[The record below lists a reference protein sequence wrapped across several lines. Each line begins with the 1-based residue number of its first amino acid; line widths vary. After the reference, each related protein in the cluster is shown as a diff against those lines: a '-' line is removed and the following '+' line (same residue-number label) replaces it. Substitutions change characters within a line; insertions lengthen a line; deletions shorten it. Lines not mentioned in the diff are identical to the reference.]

1 MQICFHSGHFRWFS
15 HFSQFNEFICSA
27 FKFYLDFIGFFFQSV
42 CLKGFEGYWQG
53 WWCGKCW
60 PREDFAAVLTIGTII
75 PGPAPTNDTSTQL
88 FSAKF
93 PNTKLNKTYKSTLE
107 QRPQYV
113 WFDWSPRF
121 GTGTIAFELI
131 SPLSPG
137 WQPQPS
143 PSWPKVFTSQDWIEN
158 NAASNLLALSLLSR
172 RKNAFMLGV
181 IFDHFLPITLYPML
195 DQQTIIKI
203 YLQYPANQTSLHK
216 YRFAKRKLWL

>member
-75 PGPAPTNDTSTQL
+75 PGPTPTNDTSTQL

-107 QRPQYV
+107 QRPQYCNMS
-113 WFDWSPRF
+113 D
-121 GTGTIAFELI
+121 LI
-131 SPLSPG
+131 GVRGLERG
-137 WQPQPS
+137 Q
-143 PSWPKVFTSQDWIEN
+143 
-158 NAASNLLALSLLSR
+158 LLSSWSLR
-172 RKNAFMLGV
+172 CPPGGNPNHHPPGLKYSHLKIGLKTMQLQ
-181 IFDHFLPITLYPML
+181 ICWHFLFYPEEKMPL
-195 DQQTIIKI
+195 CWGFEYLTIFS
-203 YLQYPANQTSLHK
+203 QLH
-216 YRFAKRKLWL
+216 YTRCWTNRQ